1 MNNLLGPV
9 LAIVATALLLLLRE
23 FILSVGKKNRNSN
36 GARDH
41 RRSVSGSDFQREQR
55 FLADPIREFEEPIPD
70 ATSIEVDEFLAELRA
85 KAQEQSPSSRTKNG
99 STTDLDGT
107 QSNRKEMAGD
117 LW

>member
-23 FILSVGKKNRNSN
+23 FVLSVGKKNRNSS

-41 RRSVSGSDFQREQR
+41 RPTVSGSDLQREEHLR
-55 FLADPIREFEEPIPD
+55 ADPIREFEEPGPD
-70 ATSIEVDEFLAELRA
+70 ASSIEVDEFLAELRA
-85 KAQEQSPSSRTKNG
+85 KVQEQSPSSRTKNG
-99 STTDLDGT
+99 STNIGRA
-107 QSNRKEMAGD
+107 QSNRKEMTGD